1 MPRSKRSF
9 RVLEKAQLRA
19 CGLKAIDPNLDF
31 GNAGNL
37 QNLTQ
42 QIEQLR
48 TKINTYNTALTAI
61 DASRTDI
68 EQLEKNLSSLCE
80 RLLLAVAVKYGK
92 DSQEYVMAG
101 GVRKSDRIRKST
113 ATRLKASSEET
124 STEDAKLLEKIT

>member
-1 MPRSKRSF
+1 MPRKKRTS
-9 RVLEKAQLRA
+9 RILEKAQLRSS
-19 CGLKAIDPNLDF
+19 GLKAIDPNLDF

-48 TKINTYNTALTAI
+48 AKLDTYNTALAVI
-61 DASRTDI
+61 DASKTDI
-68 EQLEKNLSSLCE
+68 DLLEKSLSALCE

-113 ATRLKASSEET
+113 ATRLKASPEEAP
-124 STEDAKLLEKIT
+124 TENVQIA